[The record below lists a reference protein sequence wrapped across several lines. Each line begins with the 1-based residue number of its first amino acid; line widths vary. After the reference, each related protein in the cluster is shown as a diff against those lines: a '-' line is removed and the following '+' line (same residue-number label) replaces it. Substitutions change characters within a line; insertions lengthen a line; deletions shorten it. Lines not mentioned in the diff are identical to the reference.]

1 MELPFAD
8 RGSAAGGL
16 AAGGLEFHLGHIPCG
31 APMRY
36 PVDMLRKQEISKL
49 EVQGKQIIWGR
60 NSPYNHETGRAH

>member
-49 EVQGKQIIWGR
+49 EVQGKQK
-60 NSPYNHETGRAH
+60 